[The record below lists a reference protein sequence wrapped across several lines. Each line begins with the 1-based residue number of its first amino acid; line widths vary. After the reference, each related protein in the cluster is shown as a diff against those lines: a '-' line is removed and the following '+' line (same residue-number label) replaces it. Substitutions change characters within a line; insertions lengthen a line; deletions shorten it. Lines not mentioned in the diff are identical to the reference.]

1 MKNLSELSEDEK
13 LEAYKQYAENKEA
26 RKGLEHID
34 KIRPLLI
41 NQCVISFVD
50 KNGEKRYKLDAGRM
64 IQLFEAHV
72 TTSPVVFK
80 VGGRYAE
87 MIELDGYTPPVGQ

>member
-1 MKNLSELSEDEK
+1 MKNLSELSEEERE
-13 LEAYKQYAENKEA
+13 EALQQYADRKEA

-41 NQCVISFVD
+41 DQCVISFVD
-50 KNGEKRYKLDAGRM
+50 KNGDRRYKLDAGAM
-64 IQLFEAHV
+64 IKLFESHV
-72 TTSPVVFK
+72 STSPVVFK

-87 MIELDGYTPPVGQ
+87 MIELDGYKPPVGQ